1 MAAPIQAWVVLLLRS
16 AVAAADGASWAA
28 VEWSTSTSCASPG
41 FTVTGGTAAGDALG
55 GTAPVAL
62 GSVGAGEGGGVL
74 ALGSVGAGDA
84 VVVVVSIQGGAVI
97 QGDTTCCAVKGKPTA
112 IVEGWV
118 CSLAGIMESVAGV
131 EPRWS

>member
-1 MAAPIQAWVVLLLRS
+1 VVLPL
-16 AVAAADGASWAA
+16 
-28 VEWSTSTSCASPG
+28 
-41 FTVTGGTAAGDALG
+41 AGDALG

-62 GSVGAGEGGGVL
+62 GSVGAGEGAGVL
-74 ALGSVGAGDA
+74 ATQGDA
-84 VVVVVSIQGGAVI
+84 VVVAIHQGGAVI
-97 QGDTTCCAVKGKPTA
+97 QGDTTCCAVKGKLTAIVKGKPTT